1 MSYGA
6 MKPAKFTSTFNERK
20 HRDCENKLR
29 YFFCERVSFV
39 YGNQVELME
48 YVCSNNE
55 SLLTASFNISLKVAG
70 AKRPFYVGED
80 LMLPRWRW
88 CS

>member
-1 MSYGA
+1 
-6 MKPAKFTSTFNERK
+6 
-20 HRDCENKLR
+20 
-29 YFFCERVSFV
+29 V

-55 SLLTASFNISLKVAG
+55 SLLTASFNISLKVAK

-80 LMLPRWRW
+80 LMF
-88 CS
+88 CFVGAAKEATGEAESKE